1 MIVSLLFQLKVFM
14 FIMSILVV
22 IYVLI
27 HVASVFM
34 LHQGQL
40 VESLAD
46 VTVFG
51 MSISYILTML
61 ICGF

>member
-22 IYVLI
+22 IYGLI

-34 LHQGQL
+34 LRQGQL

>member
-22 IYVLI
+22 IYGLI
-27 HVASVFM
+27 RVASVFM

>member
-14 FIMSILVV
+14 FIMSILIV
-22 IYVLI
+22 IYGLI

-34 LHQGQL
+34 LRQGQL

>member
-1 MIVSLLFQLKVFM
+1 MKVFLL
-14 FIMSILVV
+14 IMAILVV
-22 IYVLI
+22 IYGLI

-46 VTVFG
+46 VTIFG

>member
-22 IYVLI
+22 IYGLI

-51 MSISYILTML
+51 MSSSYILTML